1 MFKSLKE
8 RAQARRADSNLK
20 KENKESGVSGII
32 ELVIVLVILGILT
45 AILLPT
51 FLGTTSTAKNRSA
64 QSTLSAAVTDAQT
77 AYANSSSSFST
88 AAKSVSGSVAGA
100 IASSEPG
107 ITVVDASAGTTASTT
122 NQIAVLPV
130 STSQVLVGTWSAGAN
145 AGAGGCIWASV
156 NNSSAA
162 STTYGSAGAGVTY
175 GETTGTQCIS
185 TSTPASWTSNL
196 SSLT

>member
-51 FLGTTSTAKNRSA
+51 FLSTTSTAKNRSA
-64 QSTLSAAVTDAQT
+64 ESTLATAVTDSQT

-88 AAKSVSGSVAGA
+88 AAKSVTTSVAAA
-100 IASSEPG
+100 ITSSEPG
-107 ITVVDASAGTTASTT
+107 ITVVDASAGTAASTP

-145 AGAGGCIWASV
+145 AGAGGCIWASI
-156 NNSSAA
+156 NNNGAA
-162 STTYGSAGAGVTY
+162 STTYGSAGVGVTY
-175 GETTGTQCIS
+175 GQTTGTQCIA
-185 TSTPASWTSNL
+185 TSTPALWDPIL
-196 SSLT
+196 SDLK